1 MRRIYAQA
9 QKELTQL
16 LRDRLAV
23 MLALVLPVVLLLLQT
38 TAISLTVKDLP
49 IIVQD
54 FDQSQSSQKLVDAFR
69 QSLSFHVASW
79 PTDRQPDVAFASNK
93 ARGALIIPENF
104 GRKIARGEDA
114 NVQILVDASDGNTPR
129 IISGDAAQI
138 VRAYN
143 AEHSGAARP
152 QPVNAAIRLWYNP
165 SRSSQKFYGPG
176 IYVLAMSLFP
186 PLLATLAM
194 SKEGEQKTILQV
206 YVSNISAHE
215 FLLGKIAAF
224 MVVATAEGII
234 LMGILF
240 MGFGLRFAGD
250 PTPFLVATVLYMF
263 TVTAFGNMIGAAIP
277 SQVAAMQA
285 VATAGFLLV
294 YMLSGLLFPV
304 QNIPAAIRWIS
315 NIVWGRYYIEVVRD
329 ALLAGGGWPS
339 VWLKVLAIAAIGSI
353 FYFVA
358 WRNMRRMQLK
368 D

>member
-1 MRRIYAQA
+1 MRRIIAQA
-9 QKELTQL
+9 RKELIQL

-23 MLALVLPVVLLLLQT
+23 ALALFLPVVLLLLQT

-54 FDQSQSSQKLVDAFR
+54 LDQSQASQKLVDTFR
-69 QSLSFHVASW
+69 QSLSFHVTSW
-79 PTDRQPDVAFASNK
+79 PADREPEEAFASNS
-93 ARGALIIPENF
+93 ARGALIIPEEY
-104 GRKIARGEDA
+104 GREIARGENA
-114 NVQILVDASDGNTPR
+114 TVQILVDASDENTAQ

-143 AEHSGAARP
+143 AENAGARQV

-224 MVVATAEGII
+224 MLVATAEAIV
-234 LMGILF
+234 LMMLLF

-250 PTPFLVATVLYMF
+250 PTPFLVSTILYMF
-263 TVTAFGNMIGAAIP
+263 VVTTFGNMIGAAIP

-285 VATAGFLLV
+285 VALTGFLLV

-304 QNIPAAIRWIS
+304 ENIPAGIRWIS
-315 NIVWGRYYIEVVRD
+315 NIVWGRYYIEIVRD
-329 ALLAGGGWPS
+329 SLLAGGGWPS
-339 VWLKVLAIAAIGSI
+339 VWSKVLAIAAIGAI
-353 FYFVA
+353 FYTIA
-358 WRNMRRMQLK
+358 WRNLRHMQLK

>member
-1 MRRIYAQA
+1 MRRIFAQA

-38 TAISLTVKDLP
+38 TAISLTVKNLP
-49 IIVQD
+49 IIIQD
-54 FDQSQSSQKLVDAFR
+54 FDRSQASQKLADAFR
-69 QSLSFHVASW
+69 QSLSFHVVSW
-79 PTDRQPDVAFASNK
+79 PTDKQPEEAFASNK
-93 ARGALIIPENF
+93 GRGALIIPEDY
-104 GRKIARGEDA
+104 GRSIARGEDA
-114 NVQILVDASDGNTPR
+114 TVQILVDASDGNTAR

-143 AEHSGAARP
+143 LQNARATRP
-152 QPVNAAIRLWYNP
+152 QPVAAAIRLWYNP

-194 SKEGEQKTILQV
+194 SREGEQKTILQV

-224 MVVATAEGII
+224 MVVATAEAVI
-234 LMGILF
+234 MMAILF
-240 MGFGLRFAGD
+240 VGFGLRFAGD
-250 PTPFLVATVLYMF
+250 PTPFIVATILYMF
-263 TVTAFGNMIGAAIP
+263 TVTTFGNMIGAAIP

-285 VATAGFLLV
+285 VALAGFLLV
-294 YMLSGLLFPV
+294 YMLSGLLFPIE
-304 QNIPAAIRWIS
+304 NIPDAIRWIS
-315 NIVWGRYYIEVVRD
+315 NLVWGRYYIEVVRD

-339 VWLKVLAIAAIGSI
+339 VWPKVLAIAAIGSI
-353 FYFVA
+353 FYLVA
-358 WRNMRRMQLK
+358 WRNMRHMQLK

>member
-1 MRRIYAQA
+1 MRRIFAQA
-9 QKELTQL
+9 RKELTQL

-23 MLALVLPVVLLLLQT
+23 ALALLLPVILLLLQT

-54 FDQSQSSQKLVDAFR
+54 LDQSQVSHSLADAFR

-79 PTDRQPDVAFASNK
+79 PPDKQPEQAFAANT
-93 ARGALIIPENF
+93 ARGALIIPADF
-104 GRKIARGEDA
+104 GRRIARGENA
-114 NVQILVDASDGNTPR
+114 TVQILIDGSDGNTAQ

-138 VRAYN
+138 VRAFN
-143 AEHSGAARP
+143 LENVGATHP
-152 QPVNAAIRLWYNP
+152 QPVTAAIRLWYNP

-176 IYVLAMSLFP
+176 IFVMAMSIFP

-194 SKEGEQKTILQV
+194 AKEGEQKTILQV

-224 MVVATAEGII
+224 MLVAFAEAII
-234 LMGILF
+234 LMMILF
-240 MGFGLRFAGD
+240 LGFGLRFAGD
-250 PTPFLVATVLYMF
+250 PTPYLVATILYMF
-263 TVTAFGNMIGAAIP
+263 CVTAFGNLIGAAIP

-285 VATAGFLLV
+285 VALAGFLLV
-294 YMLSGLLFPV
+294 YMLSGLLFPI
-304 QNIPAAIRWIS
+304 QNIPASIRWVS

-339 VWLKVLAIAAIGSI
+339 VWFSVLAIAMIGSV
-353 FYFVA
+353 FYLLS
-358 WRNMRRMQLK
+358 WRNLRRMQLR

>member
-1 MRRIYAQA
+1 MRRIFAQA
-9 QKELTQL
+9 RKELTQL

-23 MLALVLPVVLLLLQT
+23 ALALLLPVVLLLLQT

-49 IIVQD
+49 VIVQD
-54 FDQSQSSQKLVDAFR
+54 LDQSQASARLIDAFR
-69 QSLSFHVASW
+69 QSLSFHVTSW
-79 PTDRQPDVAFASNK
+79 PTDRQPEEAFASNK
-93 ARGALIIPENF
+93 ARAALIIPKEY
-104 GRKIARGEDA
+104 GRQIARGESAD
-114 NVQILVDASDGNTPR
+114 VQLLIDASDGNTAQ

-143 AEHSGAARP
+143 QENGAATRP
-152 QPVNAAIRLWYNP
+152 DPVSASIRLWYNP

-176 IYVLAMSLFP
+176 IFVMAMSLFP

-224 MVVATAEGII
+224 MIVATAEGLV
-234 LMGILF
+234 LMAILF
-240 MGFGLRFAGD
+240 FGFGLRFAGD
-250 PTPFLVATVLYMF
+250 PTPFLVSTVLYMF
-263 TVTAFGNMIGAAIP
+263 TVTAFGNLIGAAIP

-285 VATAGFLLV
+285 VALTGFLLV
-294 YMLSGLLFPV
+294 YMFSGLLFPI
-304 QNIPAAIRWIS
+304 QNIPAAIRWLS
-315 NIVWGRYYIEVVRD
+315 DFVWGRYYIEIVRD

-339 VWLKVLAIAAIGSI
+339 VWLKVLAIAATGTV
-353 FYFVA
+353 FYTIA

>member
-1 MRRIYAQA
+1 MRRIFAQA
-9 QKELTQL
+9 TKELTQL

-23 MLALVLPVVLLLLQT
+23 MLALLLPVVLVLLQT

-54 FDQSQSSQKLVDAFR
+54 FDQSQASQQLVDAFR
-69 QSLSFHVASW
+69 QSLSFHVVSW
-79 PTDRQPDVAFASNK
+79 PTDKQPEDAFAANK
-93 ARGALIIPENF
+93 ARGALIIPREY
-104 GRKIARGEDA
+104 GRSIARGEDIT
-114 NVQILVDASDGNTPR
+114 VQILVDASDGNTAR
-129 IISGDAAQI
+129 IISGDAQQI

-143 AEHSGAARP
+143 AENGGASRP
-152 QPVNAAIRLWYNP
+152 EPVNASIRLWYNP

-224 MVVATAEGII
+224 MVVATAEALI

-250 PTPFLVATVLYMF
+250 PTPFLVATILYMF
-263 TVTAFGNMIGAAIP
+263 CVTAFGNMIGAAIP

-339 VWLKVLAIAAIGSI
+339 VWFKVLVIAFIGAV
-353 FYFVA
+353 FYTLA
-358 WRNMRRMQLK
+358 WRNLRRMQLK

>member
-1 MRRIYAQA
+1 MRRILAQA
-9 QKELTQL
+9 RKELTQL

-23 MLALVLPVVLLLLQT
+23 ALALLLPVILLLLQT
-38 TAISLTVKDLP
+38 TAISLTVSDLP

-54 FDQSQSSQKLVDAFR
+54 LDQSQASQKLVDAFR

-79 PTDRQPDVAFASNK
+79 PTDRQPEDAFASNK
-93 ARGALIIPENF
+93 ARGALIIPEDY
-104 GRKIARGEDA
+104 GRRIARGEDA
-114 NVQILVDASDGNTPR
+114 NVQILVDASDENTAQ
-129 IISGDAAQI
+129 IIAGDATQI
-138 VRAYN
+138 VNAYN
-143 AEHSGAARP
+143 SENAGATRP

-176 IYVLAMSLFP
+176 IYVMAMSIFP

-194 SKEGEQKTILQV
+194 AKEGEQKTILQV

-224 MVVATAEGII
+224 MIVATGEAII
-234 LMGILF
+234 MMMILF
-240 MGFGLRFAGD
+240 FGFGLRFAGD
-250 PTPFLVATVLYMF
+250 PTPFLIATILYMF
-263 TVTAFGNMIGAAIP
+263 TVTTFGNMVGAAIP

-285 VATAGFLLV
+285 VALAGFLLV

-304 QNIPAAIRWIS
+304 ANIPIAIRWIS
-315 NIVWGRYYIEVVRD
+315 NFVWGRYYIEVVRD

-339 VWLKVLAIAAIGSI
+339 VWLKVLAIGAIGSL
-353 FYFVA
+353 FYFIA

>member
-9 QKELTQL
+9 RKELTQL

-23 MLALVLPVVLLLLQT
+23 MLALLLPVILVLLQT

-54 FDQSQSSQKLVDAFR
+54 FDQSQASQTLVDAFR
-69 QSLSFHVASW
+69 QSLSFHVVPWS
-79 PTDRQPDVAFASNK
+79 TDTQPEQAFASNK
-93 ARGALIIPENF
+93 ARGALIIPEDY
-104 GRKIARGEDA
+104 GRRVARGENA
-114 NVQILVDASDGNTPR
+114 SVQILVDASDGNTAQ

-143 AEHSGAARP
+143 AQNALAARP

-224 MVVATAEGII
+224 MVVATAECII
-234 LMGILF
+234 LMSILF
-240 MGFGLRFAGD
+240 IGFGLRFAGD
-250 PTPFLVATVLYMF
+250 PTPFIVSTILYMF
-263 TVTAFGNMIGAAIP
+263 CVTAFGNMIGAAIP

-304 QNIPAAIRWIS
+304 ENIPAAIRWIS
-315 NIVWGRYYIEVVRD
+315 NIVWGRYYIEIVRD

-339 VWLKVLAIAAIGSI
+339 VWFKVLVIAAIGAV
-353 FYFVA
+353 FYTIG
-358 WRNMRRMQLK
+358 WRNLRRMQLK

>member
-9 QKELTQL
+9 KKELTQL

-23 MLALVLPVVLLLLQT
+23 MLALLLPVVLVLLQT

-54 FDQSQSSQKLVDAFR
+54 FDQSQASARLVDAFR

-79 PTDRQPDVAFASNK
+79 PTDKQPEEAFASNK
-93 ARGALIIPENF
+93 ARGALIIPEEY
-104 GRKIARGEDA
+104 GRRIARGQDA
-114 NVQILVDASDGNTPR
+114 TVQILVDASDGNTAQ

-138 VRAYN
+138 VNAYN
-143 AEHSGAARP
+143 AQNSQATRP
-152 QPVNAAIRLWYNP
+152 QPVTAAIRLWYNP

-224 MVVATAEGII
+224 MVVATAEALI
-234 LMGILF
+234 LMSILF

-250 PTPFLVATVLYMF
+250 PTPFLVATILYMF

-294 YMLSGLLFPV
+294 YMLSGLLFPIE
-304 QNIPAAIRWIS
+304 NIPAGIRWIS
-315 NIVWGRYYIEVVRD
+315 NIVWGRYYIEIVRD
-329 ALLAGGGWPS
+329 ALLSGGGWSS
-339 VWLKVLAIAAIGSI
+339 VWMKVIAIAAIGSI
-353 FYFVA
+353 FYTLA
-358 WRNMRRMQLK
+358 WRNLRRMQLK

>member
-1 MRRIYAQA
+1 MRRIFAQA
-9 QKELTQL
+9 RKELTQL

-23 MLALVLPVVLLLLQT
+23 ALALLLPVILLLLQT
-38 TAISLTVKDLP
+38 TAISLAVKDLP

-54 FDQSQSSQKLVDAFR
+54 LDQSQASQKFVDAFR
-69 QSLSFHVASW
+69 QSLSFHVTSW
-79 PTDRQPDVAFASNK
+79 PTDKQPEEAFASNK
-93 ARGALIIPENF
+93 ARGALIIPEAF
-104 GRKIARGEDA
+104 GRNIARGEDA
-114 NVQILVDASDGNTPR
+114 TVQIMVDASDENTAQ

-138 VRAYN
+138 VRAFN
-143 AEHSGAARP
+143 VENVGATHP
-152 QPVNAAIRLWYNP
+152 QPVIAAIRLWYNP

-224 MVVATAEGII
+224 MIVASAEAII
-234 LMGILF
+234 MMMILF

-250 PTPFLVATVLYMF
+250 PTPFLVATILYMF
-263 TVTAFGNMIGAAIP
+263 TVTTFGNMIGAAIP

-285 VATAGFLLV
+285 VALAGFLLV

-304 QNIPAAIRWIS
+304 ENIPPAIRWIS
-315 NIVWGRYYIEVVRD
+315 NLVWGRYYIEIVRD
-329 ALLAGGGWPS
+329 ALLAGGGWSS
-339 VWLKVLAIAAIGSI
+339 VWLKVLAIAVIGSI
-353 FYFVA
+353 FYIIA
-358 WRNMRRMQLK
+358 WRYMRRMQLK

>member
-1 MRRIYAQA
+1 MRRILAQTR
-9 QKELTQL
+9 KELTQL

-23 MLALVLPVVLLLLQT
+23 MLALLLPVVLLLLQT

-54 FDQSQSSQKLVDAFR
+54 FDDSQASQKLVDAFR
-69 QSLSFHVASW
+69 QSLSFHVTSW
-79 PTDRQPDVAFASNK
+79 PTDKQPEEAFASNK
-93 ARGALIIPENF
+93 ARGALIIPEEY
-104 GRKIARGEDA
+104 GRRIARGDDA
-114 NVQILVDASDGNTPR
+114 TVQIMVDASDGNTAQ
-129 IISGDAAQI
+129 IISGDATQI
-138 VRAYN
+138 VSAYN
-143 AEHSGAARP
+143 AVNAGATRP

-224 MVVATAEGII
+224 MIVAAAEGIV
-234 LMGILF
+234 LMAILF

-250 PTPFLVATVLYMF
+250 PTPFLVATLLYMF
-263 TVTAFGNMIGAAIP
+263 CVTAFGNMIGAAIP

-294 YMLSGLLFPV
+294 YMLSGLLFPIE
-304 QNIPAAIRWIS
+304 NIPVAIRWIS
-315 NIVWGRYYIEVVRD
+315 NFVWGRYYIEIVRD

-339 VWLKVLAIAAIGSI
+339 VWLKVLAIALIGAI
-353 FYFVA
+353 FYTIA